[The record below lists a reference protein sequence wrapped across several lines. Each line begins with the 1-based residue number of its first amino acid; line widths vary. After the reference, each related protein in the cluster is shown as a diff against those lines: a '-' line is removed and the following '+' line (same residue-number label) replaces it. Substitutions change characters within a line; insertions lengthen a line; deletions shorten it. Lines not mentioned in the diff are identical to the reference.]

1 MKKTRQK
8 AFYGWLFLSPYIVLV
23 VLFFIVPLLFAI
35 YFSFTR
41 YSLIWG
47 GIENA
52 QFIGLKNFKN
62 LLSDETFLISLKNTM
77 IFVLLS
83 LPTQVIMSF
92 ALAYILNS
100 RKLKKSGYFRTV
112 FYIPTLI
119 STVAITLIFTYLFQS
134 EGLIN
139 KAFSLFYPININWMD
154 SVTHIKY
161 PVVTMY
167 SWIKVG
173 IYMLIY
179 LSGFMGIPDSFYETL
194 KIEGGNLY
202 HEIRLIIIPTLRNVT
217 YFITT
222 MILIDSFK
230 LFDIPFIISKGTGG
244 PLNATLTTV
253 IYIYKTAFSSGRMGY
268 ASATSLLLFL
278 IIFTFTKLQSYI
290 KGKVS

>member
-1 MKKTRQK
+1 MKKSRQNS
-8 AFYGWLFLSPYIVLV
+8 FYGWLFLSPYLILV
-23 VLFFIVPLLFAI
+23 VLFFIVPLVFAL
-35 YFSFTR
+35 YLSFTK

-47 GIENA
+47 GVENA
-52 QFIGLKNFKN
+52 KFIGLTNFKN
-62 LLSDETFLISLKNTM
+62 LLKDKTFIVSLKNTLV
-77 IFVLLS
+77 FVLFS
-83 LPTQVIMSF
+83 LPLQLIMSF
-92 ALAYILNS
+92 TLAYILNLN
-100 RKLKKSGYFRTV
+100 RLNNKGFFRTI

-119 STVAITLIFTYLFQS
+119 STVAITLIFTYMFQS
-134 EGLIN
+134 NGLIN
-139 KAFSLFYPININWMD
+139 MFLSLFHSIDINWMD
-154 SVTHIKY
+154 SVKLIKF

-179 LSGFMGIPDSFYETL
+179 LSGFMGIPTSFYETL
-194 KIEGGNLY
+194 KLEGGSIY
-202 HEIRLIIIPTLRNVT
+202 QEIRLIIIPTLRNVT

-244 PLNATLTTV
+244 PLNSTLTTV

-278 IIFTFTKLQSYI
+278 IIFTFAKLQSFL
-290 KGKVS
+290 KDRL